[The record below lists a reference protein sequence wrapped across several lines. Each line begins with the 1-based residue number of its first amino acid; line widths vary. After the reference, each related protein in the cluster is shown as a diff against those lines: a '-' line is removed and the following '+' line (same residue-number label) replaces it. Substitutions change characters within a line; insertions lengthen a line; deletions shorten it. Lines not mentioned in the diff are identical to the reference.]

1 MHVKVGLK
9 MTKRKKTVIIIVA
22 SVTVVILALGL
33 FAFGFYW
40 SKLDKLRFDDN
51 GNDSSS
57 PITADG
63 TKIDELTDEQ
73 IEDILNPE
81 KDKEKIEQI
90 ISDDVIQTIM
100 SESEKLPKDVV
111 APTEEITQTDDII
124 NVLLIATD
132 ESSRIFNN
140 NSNSDCMIILSI
152 NKNRGSV
159 KLISIERGIAVP
171 IRIGQYAG
179 EYEWINSM
187 VRLGGPGL
195 LQKTVEEVFRIDLA
209 GYIRINPATFIEIV
223 DSCGGVDINL
233 TSAEAEYLNGRIPN
247 SSFSEGMTHLDG
259 KSAEKYS
266 RCRTI
271 DSDWGRIGRQRNVI
285 QSAIFK
291 AKGMSV
297 GEINTMLNNVLPLV
311 QTNLTKVQ
319 ITELIMQVPSIAGKS
334 ATQMVLPKQ
343 GTYTIMTNKFGKNMF
358 AVDFDSNAKA
368 LREFINN

>member
-1 MHVKVGLK
+1 MMKKKKIL
-9 MTKRKKTVIIIVA
+9 KTVLCFVLIVVFA
-22 SVTVVILALGL
+22 TVAC
-33 FAFGFYW
+33 AFGFYW
-40 SKLDKLRFDDN
+40 SKLDKLQFDDSSD
-51 GNDSSS
+51 DSSS
-57 PITADG
+57 PVSADG
-63 TKIDELTDEQ
+63 SKIDELTDEQ

-81 KDKEKIEQI
+81 KDEEKIQQI
-90 ISDDVIQTIM
+90 ISDYIVQTLT
-100 SESEKLPKDVV
+100 SEAENLPQDVV
-111 APTEEITQTDDII
+111 APTEEIVVSNDIL

-132 ESSRIFNN
+132 ESSRSFNN

-152 NKNRGSV
+152 NKNKGSV
-159 KLISIERGIAVP
+159 KLISIERGTAVP

-195 LQKTVEEVFRIDLA
+195 LQKTVEEVFRIDLE

-223 DSCGGVDINL
+223 NSCGGVDINL
-233 TSAEAEYLNGRIPN
+233 TAAEAEYLNDRIPN
-247 SSFSEGMTHLDG
+247 SSFTAGLTHLDG

-266 RCRTI
+266 RCRAI

-285 QSAIFK
+285 QSAILK

-297 GEINTMLNNVLPLV
+297 GQINTMLNNVLPLV
-311 QTNLTKVQ
+311 QTNLTKMQ

-334 ATQMVLPKQ
+334 AGQMVLPMQ
-343 GTYTIMTNKFGKNMF
+343 GTYSIMTNKFGKNMF

-368 LREFINN
+368 LQEFINK

>member
-1 MHVKVGLK
+1 
-9 MTKRKKTVIIIVA
+9 MTKNKKKIIIALISVA
-22 SVTVVILALGL
+22 ALVLVISLCV
-33 FAFGFYW
+33 FGFYW
-40 SKLDKLRFDDN
+40 SKLDKLQFDN
-51 GNDSSS
+51 GDGASSS
-57 PITADG
+57 SALSDG
-63 TKIDELTDEQ
+63 TAIDELTDEQ

-81 KDKEKIEQI
+81 KEKIEQL
-90 ISDDVIQTIM
+90 ISDDVVQTIL
-100 SESEKLPKDVV
+100 SESENLPQDVV
-111 APTEEITQTDDII
+111 APTQEVESSNDIF

-132 ESSRIFNN
+132 ESSRTFNN

-152 NKNRGSV
+152 NKTKSSV

-195 LQKTVEEVFRIDLA
+195 LQKTVSEVFRIDLE

-233 TSAEAEYLNGRIPN
+233 TAAEAEYLNSRMPN
-247 SSFSEGMTHLDG
+247 SSFSAGTTHLDG

-266 RCRTI
+266 RCRAI

-285 QSAIFK
+285 QAAIFS

-311 QTNLTKVQ
+311 QTNLSKMQ
-319 ITELIMQVPSIAGKS
+319 ITELIMQVPNIAGKS
-334 ATQMVLPKQ
+334 ANQMVLPKQ
-343 GTYTIMTNKFGKNMF
+343 GTYSIMTNKFGKNMF
-358 AVDFDSNAKA
+358 AVDFDSNASS